1 MKKVLEKISW
11 KTRKWNIL
19 IQLCNIYINDNYHGW
34 GVNIIKINYK
44 LRSYSLF
51 ELRFR
56 LPNKTSNPNF
66 KVDDLDFLFL
76 RTPLYKRWEKL
87 DDKWTWS
94 KRTFTR
100 WEKKQLNI
108 LDKLFN

>member
-1 MKKVLEKISW
+1 MKKLLEKISW
-11 KTRKWNIL
+11 KTRKWNTL

-34 GVNIIKINYK
+34 GINIFKFNFK
-44 LRSYSLF
+44 LSSYSLF

-56 LPNKTSNPNF
+56 LPNKTSVQHF
-66 KVDDLDFLFL
+66 TIDDWDLLFI

-94 KRTFTR
+94 KITFTR